1 MEWRSIYVDDHFSAR
16 RRLAPGRSSRQ
27 PDVFADV
34 DTDDRPVDRD
44 ERQTTTGM
52 EIAALVEDAVIREVP
67 LGITGHD
74 PSLGDD
80 GCGVIEF
87 MTPGRQDGFSCYL
100 LIRETALSDVS
111 DHRDALSAHSN
122 NLVEC
127 TAVICNKLR
136 FQQQIFRRIA
146 GDRE

>member
-1 MEWRSIYVDDHFSAR
+1 TTWRRSDVASTPRAR
-16 RRLAPGRSSRQ
+16 RRLAAGRSPQQ
-27 PDVFADV
+27 PDVFAHA

-87 MTPGRQDGFSCYL
+87 MTPGRQDGFSC
-100 LIRETALSDVS
+100 
-111 DHRDALSAHSN
+111 
-122 NLVEC
+122 
-127 TAVICNKLR
+127 
-136 FQQQIFRRIA
+136 
-146 GDRE
+146 